1 MPRSQRAGVL
11 VRSWRGPWRAAGLTL
26 LSSCAAGGVPGLNRS
41 AWSAAPDTVQMLQQ
55 RNRGQLPPPH
65 KAAVADPL
73 TACLDANGT
82 YICTAYNPRCYII
95 QKVRLGVEDKLPY
108 VIRRLLFVVGSAQC
122 QCLTSLCG
130 LLTAACEV
138 HLPFFCGVRW
148 WYTQKRSLPPPLLQ
162 YFVGPFAPSWIDTN
176 LNPAARAR
184 RHREHVGWERPFH
197 MVGTVAMHT
206 SKSRL
211 PHLIVMHIPLNCHE
225 PCWSHHAAYIR
236 SFW

>member
-1 MPRSQRAGVL
+1 MVLYYLNLPIAFYTHQGHGLKFADGVTCPSRTRWFPLHHEMPRSQRAGVL

-41 AWSAAPDTVQMLQQ
+41 AWSAGPDNVQMLQQ

-122 QCLTSLCG
+122 QCLASLCG
-130 LLTAACEV
+130 LLAATCEV
-138 HLPFFCGVRW
+138 HLPFFSGVRW
-148 WYTQKRSLPPPLLQ
+148 WYT
-162 YFVGPFAPSWIDTN
+162 
-176 LNPAARAR
+176 
-184 RHREHVGWERPFH
+184 
-197 MVGTVAMHT
+197 
-206 SKSRL
+206 
-211 PHLIVMHIPLNCHE
+211 
-225 PCWSHHAAYIR
+225 
-236 SFW
+236 